1 MENQVNKNHMKSVLD
16 KTKEIVSTG
25 MWLGYSPIASGTV
38 GTIPAIIIYIFI
50 RCFINP
56 ELQRIVILIFLTA
69 ACVGCVVLGEWAEKR
84 YGKKDPGTF
93 VLDEIAGFWF
103 TVLFFNTPN
112 AVLTIVW
119 AFFATRFFDI
129 LKPFPANEAQ
139 NAHGGWGILID
150 DLIASVYAV
159 LFLKVASWGL
169 PWAFGY

>member
-1 MENQVNKNHMKSVLD
+1 MSKKQFKSLLD
-16 KTKEIVSTG
+16 RTKEIIVTG
-25 MWLGYSPIASGTV
+25 MWLGFSPIASGTV

-50 RCFINP
+50 RWFFNP
-56 ELQRIVILIFLTA
+56 ELQRIVILLFLTA

-103 TVLFFNTPN
+103 TVLFFRTPDLF
-112 AVLTIVW
+112 LTIVW
-119 AFFATRFFDI
+119 AFVATRFFDI

-139 NAHGGWGILID
+139 NAHGGWGILLD
-150 DLIASVYAV
+150 DLLASVYAV
-159 LFLKVASWGL
+159 LFLKAASWVF